1 MNATLDLLLTRRSV
15 HANDLVGPG
24 PSAEEVDLILRA
36 AHRVPDHGKI
46 GPWRY
51 VIFTGDARAVF
62 SRKLGDI
69 FARDNPDAT
78 DKLLEFEAQRLTRAP
93 LVIAVISAPDINH
106 PKIPEWEQILSAGAA
121 CQNIL
126 VATTALGFGAQWITE
141 WYSYD
146 EEVGDLLKLNP
157 DERVA
162 GFIYIGSFKEKP
174 EERPRPDLAERVW
187 YW

>member
-1 MNATLDLLLTRRSV
+1 MSAMLDLLLTRRSV
-15 HANDLVGPG
+15 SANELVEPG
-24 PSAEEVDLILRA
+24 PSPEQVGMILKA

-51 VIFTGDARAVF
+51 VLFSGNARADF
-62 SRKLGDI
+62 SHKLGEI
-69 FARDNPDAT
+69 FAEKNPDAT
-78 DKLLEFEAQRLTRAP
+78 DKLLEFESTRLTRAP
-93 LVIAVISAPDINH
+93 LVIAVISSPDINH
-106 PKIPEWEQILSAGAA
+106 PKIPEWEQILSAGAT

-126 VATTALGFGAQWITE
+126 LAITALGFGAQWVTE

-146 EEVGDLLKLNP
+146 EDVGDLLKLKA

-162 GFIYIGSFKEKP
+162 GFIYIGSVKEKP
-174 EERPRPDLAERVW
+174 EERPRPDLGERVW